1 MAILMGDEELQAL
14 RQRFKQ
20 KADVYLQNST
30 LSFDRE
36 SEIDLQDKKEK
47 KPLPRFNIHSGFW
60 ILTSIA
66 VTYYVEFFTV
76 VKETVH
82 GESWW
87 FLFGSFLLIISL
99 AVAFYCIIYL
109 EWYCGVSD
117 YDNKY
122 PALVPLAT
130 ATFVSAAICFNISLW
145 HVWSFFTPFI
155 LLTQFMGLV
164 MLVSLLG

>member
-1 MAILMGDEELQAL
+1 
-14 RQRFKQ
+14 
-20 KADVYLQNST
+20 
-30 LSFDRE
+30 
-36 SEIDLQDKKEK
+36 
-47 KPLPRFNIHSGFW
+47 
-60 ILTSIA
+60 
-66 VTYYVEFFTV
+66 
-76 VKETVH
+76 
-82 GESWW
+82 W